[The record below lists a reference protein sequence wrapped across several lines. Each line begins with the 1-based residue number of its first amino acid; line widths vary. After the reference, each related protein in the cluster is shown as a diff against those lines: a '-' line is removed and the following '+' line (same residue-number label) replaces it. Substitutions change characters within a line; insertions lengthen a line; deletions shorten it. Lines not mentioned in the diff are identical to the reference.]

1 MNNYEI
7 GSYRLTE
14 RLPGSHSTYLAVSTI
29 TGEKVV
35 IKTVMGDFGAREWA
49 NISDSLSRSPPDSS
63 AFCPVLELGI
73 RKELTYAVAPYMNGI
88 NLQQAIKTV
97 GQNRAL
103 LQIDSHVRVCAHLIA
118 EIAGAIVAARSYA
131 SDSLRGVIV
140 SSEEFLVTRD
150 GRAMMLDPRWIVL
163 RTLLN
168 QPRTSSLV
176 HSVAYQVPGK
186 HRQAGGPESTFV
198 WGLCTILWEL
208 CTGYR
213 LFRRTSLVETLQ
225 CISERDIPVPSS
237 LNPLVPRE
245 LDALLLSTLRTPEE
259 TTLQQLAAQLQQI
272 SQVHPDEG
280 SALVSEWVG
289 RIAPVVFI
297 DDDESPQ
304 SLGVLEA
311 LLDDDEGVLWTF
323 SEDSSTFI
331 EPPPTS
337 RKSSGELS
345 WLETSPNTRRRS
357 LLLPKELTS
366 HEDGEVKNVRLLSML
381 GLLLLI
387 SVLVTLAFKTFSES
401 TAVEPHSLQAA
412 PAPALREVDLNEVL
426 LVSTVPL
433 GVEDP
438 VYQLE
443 DLPPMEDEQVTLPA
457 PHARVAAPRPTQ
469 GQHETPPAA
478 VFGLATGDVA
488 VVAPQ
493 GVSVYLEDLL
503 LGTGSFRTTLQAGAH
518 LLRLVPSEGPIS
530 YLKTNVRAG
539 SMSVLRIAD

>member
-1 MNNYEI
+1 MNDYEI

-14 RLPGSHSTYLAVSTI
+14 RLPGSHSTYLAISNI

-35 IKTVMGDFGAREWA
+35 VKTVMGDFGAREWA
-49 NISDSLSRSPPDSS
+49 TISDSLSRSPPDSS

-103 LQIDSHVRVCAHLIA
+103 LQVDSHVRVCTHLIA
-118 EIAGAIVAARSYA
+118 EIASAIVAARSYA
-131 SDSLRGVIV
+131 ADSLRGILV

-186 HRQAGGPESTFV
+186 HRQAGGPEATFV

-225 CISERDIPVPSS
+225 CISERDIPLPSS

-245 LDALLLSTLRTPEE
+245 LDALLLSTLRAPEV
-259 TTLQQLAAQLQQI
+259 TTLKQLAINLQTI
-272 SQVHPDEG
+272 SQVQPDEG
-280 SALVSEWVG
+280 SALVSEWVD

-297 DDDESPQ
+297 DDDEAPQ
-304 SLGVLEA
+304 SLSVLEA
-311 LLDDDEGVLWTF
+311 LLDDEEGVLWTF

-331 EPPPTS
+331 EPPPTTRRS
-337 RKSSGELS
+337 TDELS
-345 WLETSPNTRRRS
+345 WLETSPHTHRRG
-357 LLLPKELTS
+357 LLPQMELSS
-366 HEDGEVKNVRLLSML
+366 HEDGDSRNVRLLSIL

-387 SVLVTLAFKTFSES
+387 TALIALGFKAFLES
-401 TAVEPHSLQAA
+401 RVAEPRSLQAA
-412 PAPALREVDLNEVL
+412 PVPAHREVDLDDVF
-426 LVSTVPL
+426 LVSTVSD
-433 GVEDP
+433 GDKDP
-438 VYQLE
+438 VYQLD
-443 DLPPMEDEQVTLPA
+443 DLPLMEEELIIKA
-457 PHARVAAPRPTQ
+457 KPHARRAAPRPTEQ
-469 GQHETPPAA
+469 PDETPQATAFAPT
-478 VFGLATGDVA
+478 TGDVA
-488 VVAPQ
+488 FVAPQ
-493 GVSVYLEDLL
+493 GVSVYLGEQR
-503 LGTGSFRTTLQAGAH
+503 LGTGSFRTTLKEGAH
-518 LLRLVPSEGPIS
+518 LLRLVPSEGPSS
-530 YLKTNVRAG
+530 YLNTNVRAG